1 MSLYQRQLTPREA
14 FERQYVKAVL
24 KRKRPIVEIDDLYQ
38 GIKPDE
44 LESISAK
51 LNEFRNSREYKDW
64 LVHRRTTIQYV
75 GLPEVVL
82 KIKTYHLEKVVVWM
96 IEEEISVDVLNK
108 LISDI
113 TLTPEG
119 RNLYLEKILT
129 LAEKYFRVMEERIP
143 HWTELTKYHIY
154 DGNEY
159 LGTITK
165 ELKVCF
171 EVFKNN
177 VFIGHWYE
185 IPQPMCPEW
194 SLK

>member
-96 IEEEISVDVLNK
+96 IEEEISVDAV
-108 LISDI
+108 SY
-113 TLTPEG
+113 TH
-119 RNLYLEKILT
+119 LT
-129 LAEKYFRVMEERIP
+129 LPTSDLV
-143 HWTELTKYHIY
+143 
-154 DGNEY
+154 
-159 LGTITK
+159 
-165 ELKVCF
+165 
-171 EVFKNN
+171 
-177 VFIGHWYE
+177 
-185 IPQPMCPEW
+185 
-194 SLK
+194 